1 MAEKFI
7 IEMYRT
13 KNPDDLTKLLADP
26 ASKLDTGS
34 AAALNMAV
42 AASLL
47 SRAAALCV
55 KEGRSGEELDYV
67 VRNAETLRN
76 YMVYLIDE
84 DVKCKNPL
92 RQAEKKGEEK
102 NFEACRRPAVSI
114 CQEIVGMAGTGLE
127 LCLKLASFCSADSKI
142 YVEQFVYTAM
152 AAVKTAISYILC
164 LSSKSSDE
172 TYRYVTKRENEMT
185 LENYENLCK
194 DILSRLSQI

>member
-13 KNPDDLTKLLADP
+13 KNPDELTKLLADP

-47 SRAAALCV
+47 SRAAASCAQ
-55 KEGRSGEELDYV
+55 EGRSGEELDYV

-127 LCLKLASFCSADSKI
+127 LCLKLVPFCSTDSKI

-185 LENYENLCK
+185 VDNYENLCR
-194 DILSRLSQI
+194 DILSRLSQL

>member
-13 KNPDDLTKLLADP
+13 KNPDELTKLLADP

-47 SRAAALCV
+47 SRAAALCA
-55 KEGRSGEELDYV
+55 KEGRIGEELDYV

-127 LCLKLASFCSADSKI
+127 LCLKLVPFCSTDSKI

-185 LENYENLCK
+185 VENYENLCK
-194 DILSRLSQI
+194 DILSRLSQL